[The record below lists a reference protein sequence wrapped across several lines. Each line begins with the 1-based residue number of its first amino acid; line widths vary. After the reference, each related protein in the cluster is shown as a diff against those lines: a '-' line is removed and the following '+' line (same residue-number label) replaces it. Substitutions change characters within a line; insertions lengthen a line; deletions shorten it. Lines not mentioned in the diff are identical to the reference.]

1 VLGKPERAVSH
12 AAADTIAGLP
22 DGNRALGV
30 ALAGSG
36 AGRWYFG
43 WNIVAAATLVTL
55 LTVGMRMGIGPFF
68 LPMADDLGFSR
79 SLLAGIVAA
88 GMLCYGLGM
97 PLAGHL
103 VARWGTRPVLLLGT
117 VIVVASTIWTVYA
130 RDPLSFLLAF
140 GVLMSFGLA
149 FTSPVAFTPVLSHW
163 FVRRRGMALFFLSTG
178 SMAGIAVM
186 TPVLTHAI
194 AASGWQ
200 RTLLAF
206 AAVFA
211 VLTIP
216 LALFVVRDDAP
227 ADADLLTG
235 RPARDRSAEHD
246 RADRSTADRSPA
258 GLTTSNRTSGASST
272 VPPIKFREALRTA
285 PFWMINLGLF
295 ACGFSMNLI
304 GTHGVPMLMDHGFD
318 STTSSLGIGLIGLV
332 AIFSTLILGRLSDI
346 LPRRHILSVIYLVRG
361 LGFFALLAVGTH
373 WELYGVS
380 TLGGLAWAGSIAL
393 SSAILAD
400 IYGVRLVGVLY
411 GLSYLGHQVG
421 ATISSWLGGWAYE
434 AFGTHWVSFG
444 SAGVLLLVA
453 AAVSTQLP
461 SRNFSLR
468 HAHA

>member
-1 VLGKPERAVSH
+1 
-12 AAADTIAGLP
+12 
-22 DGNRALGV
+22 
-30 ALAGSG
+30 
-36 AGRWYFG
+36 
-43 WNIVAAATLVTL
+43 
-55 LTVGMRMGIGPFF
+55 
-68 LPMADDLGFSR
+68 
-79 SLLAGIVAA
+79 
-88 GMLCYGLGM
+88 
-97 PLAGHL
+97 
-103 VARWGTRPVLLLGT
+103 
-117 VIVVASTIWTVYA
+117 
-130 RDPLSFLLAF
+130 
-140 GVLMSFGLA
+140 
-149 FTSPVAFTPVLSHW
+149 
-163 FVRRRGMALFFLSTG
+163 MALFFLSTG

-186 TPVLTHAI
+186 TPVLTHSI

-200 RTLLAF
+200 WTLLAF

-211 VLTIP
+211 VLTAP
-216 LALFVVRDDAP
+216 LAVFVVRDNAP

-235 RPARDRSAEHD
+235 RPARDRAVEH
-246 RADRSTADRSPA
+246 ATADRSPA
-258 GLTTSNRTSGASST
+258 DLTTAHRTIGASST

-285 PFWMINLGLF
+285 PFWKINLGLF

-346 LPRRHILSVIYLVRG
+346 LPRRHILSAIYLVRG

-400 IYGVRLVGVLY
+400 VYGVRLVGVLY
-411 GLSYLGHQVG
+411 GLSYLCHQVG

-461 SRNFSLR
+461 PRNFSLR
-468 HAHA
+468 HAPA